1 MAQLK
6 YFFIFQLE
14 PSRRIF
20 KFFSLKNSCIF
31 STFFS
36 CFLFSFFFI
45 VNIMNKKENLIL
57 ITFKHLIFSIL
68 NFISFVYM
76 VKSLYQFDYK
86 KAYLGNL
93 SIIWAFIFHIIL
105 FLINIIF
112 SLNFSSIN
120 FDYFN
125 NKNLSNFT
133 KFIFPNFIYIL
144 YELEVTWICYSYTKH
159 LSDGNDALV
168 DGQKFDRYIEDLGSD
183 SQSKDFDSGDN
194 FNFNNRSH
202 EYKENESV
210 SNFQSSMF

>member
-6 YFFIFQLE
+6 YFFIFQLN

-20 KFFSLKNSCIF
+20 KYFSLKKACIF

-45 VNIMNKKENLIL
+45 VNIMNVKENIIL
-57 ITFKHLIFSIL
+57 IIFKHLIFSIL

-86 KAYLGNL
+86 KAYIGNL

-105 FLINIIF
+105 FIINILF
-112 SLNFSSIN
+112 SLNYSSIN
-120 FDYFN
+120 LEYFN
-125 NKNLSNFT
+125 YKNSSKFT
-133 KFIFPNFIYIL
+133 KFILPNFIYL
-144 YELEVTWICYSYTKH
+144 LFELLVTWICYSYTKN

-168 DGQKFDRYIEDLGSD
+168 DGQNFDRYIENLGSD
-183 SQSKDFDSGDN
+183 SQSKDFNSGDN
-194 FNFNNRSH
+194 FNFNNRS